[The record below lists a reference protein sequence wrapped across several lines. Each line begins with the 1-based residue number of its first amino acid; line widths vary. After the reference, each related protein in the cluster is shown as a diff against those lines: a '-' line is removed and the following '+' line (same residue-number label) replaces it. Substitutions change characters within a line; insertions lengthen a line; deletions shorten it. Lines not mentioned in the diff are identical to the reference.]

1 MLVRT
6 IIESMYNTIRIT
18 LVLICLFSFSGLLY
32 KAFSD
37 LCALVFR
44 KVSLAH
50 ELAQQQAQ
58 FAKQIQALSQQE
70 RVVFDY
76 VKDGGGVWVSE
87 FDATVLMLLHKGL
100 LERIEDVKCFSD
112 WPPNTDERASCIL
125 VAIPKEISENYE

>member
-1 MLVRT
+1 
-6 IIESMYNTIRIT
+6 MYNTIRIT

-32 KAFSD
+32 KAFYD

-58 FAKQIQALSQQE
+58 FTKQIQALSQQE
-70 RVVFDY
+70 RVMFDY
-76 VKDGGGVWVSE
+76 VKDSGSVWVSE
-87 FDATVLMLLHKGL
+87 LDAAVLTLLHKGL
-100 LERIEDVKCFSD
+100 LERIGDVKCFAD

-125 VAIPKEISENYE
+125 VAIPKEITDL